1 MIKYVIL
8 IPSFNDWECLN
19 LLIPK
24 IDQVLKNTNENVD
37 VLIVNDGSTKKNHLV
52 FKKISHLKK
61 IEVLNLRKNV
71 KAQIAI
77 ATGLNFLKKEK
88 FQGGI
93 IVMDA
98 DGQDDPEYLIDI
110 FKESKK
116 NPERTITINRS
127 KRDDELPFKIL
138 YQMYLFLLFLLTF
151 KYLKFGVYSY
161 LHSSS
166 LDKIL
171 STNDI
176 HLAYAASLAKHFKNK
191 NVIFAPRKKR
201 ILGESQNNYKSL
213 THYALKI
220 ISVFRNQVLINS
232 IVLVFI
238 SFLLSKLI
246 TSSALFLF
254 ILLGLLFFNVIIFL
268 LAYQINKSHLV
279 NDTLKNI
286 ENIENLRNELLK

>member
-37 VLIVNDGSTKKNHLV
+37 VLIVNDGSTKKNNLV
-52 FKKISHLKK
+52 FKKMSHLKK
-61 IEVLNLRKNV
+61 IEVLNLRNNV

-98 DGQDDPEYLIDI
+98 DGQDDPEYLVNII
-110 FKESKK
+110 KESKK
-116 NPERTITINRS
+116 NPEKTITVNRT
-127 KRDDELPFKIL
+127 KREDELKFKIF
-138 YQMYLFLLFLLTF
+138 YQMYLFLSFLLTF
-151 KYLKFGVYSY
+151 KYLKFGVYGY

-176 HLAYAASLAKHFKNK
+176 HLAYPASLAKHFKNK
-191 NVIFAPRKKR
+191 KVIFAPRKKR

-213 THYALKI
+213 TYYALKI
-220 ISVFRNQVLINS
+220 ISVFRNQVLVNS

-238 SFLLSKLI
+238 SFLFSKFI
-246 TSSALFLF
+246 ASSALFLF
-254 ILLGLLFFNVIIFL
+254 ILLPLIFFNVIIFL

-279 NDTLKNI
+279 KDTLTNV
-286 ENIENLRNELLK
+286 ENIENLRN

>member
-24 IDQVLKNTNENVD
+24 IDQALKNTNENVD
-37 VLIVNDGSTKKNHLV
+37 VLIVNDGSTKKNNLV
-52 FKKISHLKK
+52 FKKMSHLKK

-116 NPERTITINRS
+116 NPERTITINRT

-138 YQMYLFLLFLLTF
+138 YQMYLFLSFLLTF

-201 ILGESQNNYKSL
+201 ILGKSQNNYISL

-254 ILLGLLFFNVIIFL
+254 ILLALLFFNVIIFL
-268 LAYQINKSHLV
+268 LAYQINKSHVV

-286 ENIENLRNELLK
+286 ENLRNELL

>member
-37 VLIVNDGSTKKNHLV
+37 VLIVNDGSTKKNNLV
-52 FKKISHLKK
+52 FKKMSHLKK

-116 NPERTITINRS
+116 NPEKTITINRT

-138 YQMYLFLLFLLTF
+138 YQMYLFLSFLLTF

-246 TSSALFLF
+246 TFSALFLF
-254 ILLGLLFFNVIIFL
+254 ILLALLFFNVIIFIL
-268 LAYQINKSHLV
+268 PYQINKSHAV

-286 ENIENLRNELLK
+286 ENIENLRNELL

>member
-24 IDQVLKNTNENVD
+24 IDQALKNTNENVD
-37 VLIVNDGSTKKNHLV
+37 VLIVNDGSTKKNNLV
-52 FKKISHLKK
+52 FKKMSHLKK

-98 DGQDDPEYLIDI
+98 DGQDDPKYLVDI

-116 NPERTITINRS
+116 NPERTITINRT

-138 YQMYLFLLFLLTF
+138 YQMYLFLSFLLTF

-254 ILLGLLFFNVIIFL
+254 ILLALLFFNVIIFL
-268 LAYQINKSHLV
+268 LAYQINKSHVV

-286 ENIENLRNELLK
+286 ENIENLRNELL

>member
-24 IDQVLKNTNENVD
+24 IDQALENTNENVD
-37 VLIVNDGSTKKNHLV
+37 VLIVNDGSTKKNNLV
-52 FKKISHLKK
+52 FKKMSHLKK

-116 NPERTITINRS
+116 NPERTITINRT
-127 KRDDELPFKIL
+127 KRDDKLSFKIL
-138 YQMYLFLLFLLTF
+138 YQMYLFLSFLLTF

-246 TSSALFLF
+246 ISSALFLF
-254 ILLGLLFFNVIIFL
+254 ILLALLFFNVIIFL
-268 LAYQINKSHLV
+268 LAYQINKLHVV

-286 ENIENLRNELLK
+286 ENIENLRNELL

>member
-1 MIKYVIL
+1 M
-8 IPSFNDWECLN
+8 
-19 LLIPK
+19 
-24 IDQVLKNTNENVD
+24 DQQ
-37 VLIVNDGSTKKNHLV
+37 
-52 FKKISHLKK
+52 KKIICYLKKCHRLKK
-61 IEVLNLRKNV
+61 IEVLNLKNNV

-98 DGQDDPEYLIDI
+98 DGQDDPEYLVNII
-110 FKESKK
+110 EESKK
-116 NPERTITINRS
+116 NPEKTITINRT
-127 KRDDELPFKIL
+127 KRDDELLFKIL
-138 YQMYLFLLFLLTF
+138 YQMYLFLSFLLTF

-201 ILGESQNNYKSL
+201 ILGQSQNNYKSL

-220 ISVFRNQVLINS
+220 ISVFRNQVLVNS
-232 IVLVFI
+232 VVLVFI
-238 SFLLSKLI
+238 SFLLSKFI
-246 TSSALFLF
+246 TFSGTFF
-254 ILLGLLFFNVIIFL
+254 INILALLFFNAIIFL
-268 LAYQINKSHLV
+268 LAYQIKKSHS
-279 NDTLKNI
+279 
-286 ENIENLRNELLK
+286 

>member
-24 IDQVLKNTNENVD
+24 IDQALKNTNENVD
-37 VLIVNDGSTKKNHLV
+37 VLIVNDGSTKKNNLV
-52 FKKISHLKK
+52 FKKIAHLKK
-61 IEVLNLRKNV
+61 IEVLNLKNNV

-77 ATGLNFLKKEK
+77 ATGLNFLRKEK

-98 DGQDDPEYLIDI
+98 DGQDDPEYLVNII
-110 FKESKK
+110 EESKK
-116 NPERTITINRS
+116 NPERTIVVNRT
-127 KRDDELPFKIL
+127 KRDDELLFKVL
-138 YQMYLFLLFLLTF
+138 YQTYLFLLFLLTF

-166 LDKIL
+166 LGKIL

-176 HLAYAASLAKHFKNK
+176 HLAYAASLAKHFKDK
-191 NVIFAPRKKR
+191 SVIFAPRKKR
-201 ILGESQNNYKSL
+201 ILGQSQNNYKSL

-220 ISVFRNQVLINS
+220 ISVFRNQVLVNS
-232 IVLVFI
+232 ATLVFI
-238 SFLLSKLI
+238 SFLLSKFI
-246 TSSALFLF
+246 TYSALFLF
-254 ILLGLLFFNVIIFL
+254 VLSALLIFNIIIFL
-268 LAYQINKSHLV
+268 LANQINKSHLV
-279 NDTLKNI
+279 ENTLANI
-286 ENIENLRNELLK
+286 ENVENLIN

>member
-37 VLIVNDGSTKKNHLV
+37 VLIVNDGSTKKNNLV
-52 FKKISHLKK
+52 FKKMSHLKK

-116 NPERTITINRS
+116 NPERTITINRT

-201 ILGESQNNYKSL
+201 IIGESQNNYKSL

-254 ILLGLLFFNVIIFL
+254 ILLALLFFNVIIFL

-286 ENIENLRNELLK
+286 ENIENLRNELL

>member
-24 IDQVLKNTNENVD
+24 INQVLKNTNENVD
-37 VLIVNDGSTKKNHLV
+37 VLIVNDGSTKKNNLV
-52 FKKISHLKK
+52 FKKMSHLKK

-116 NPERTITINRS
+116 NPERTITINRT

-138 YQMYLFLLFLLTF
+138 YQMYLFLSFLLTF

-254 ILLGLLFFNVIIFL
+254 ILLALLFFNVIIFL

-286 ENIENLRNELLK
+286 ENIENLRNELL

>member
-1 MIKYVIL
+1 MKYVIL
-8 IPSFNDWECLN
+8 IPIFNDWDCLN
-19 LLIPK
+19 QLIPK
-24 IDQVLKNTNENVD
+24 IDQTLSDTKEEVSI
-37 VLIVNDGSTKKNHLV
+37 LIVNDGSTKKNNLV
-52 FKKISHLKK
+52 FNKLSYLKK

-71 KAQIAI
+71 KAQMAI
-77 ATGLNFLKKEK
+77 ATGLSFLKKEK
-88 FQGGI
+88 FNGGI

-98 DGQDDPEYLIDI
+98 DGQDDPEYLVDI
-110 FKESKK
+110 IKESKK
-116 NPERTITINRS
+116 NPERTITINRT
-127 KRDDELPFKIL
+127 KRDDELLFKIL
-138 YQMYLFLLFLLTF
+138 YQMYLFLSFLLTF

-220 ISVFRNQVLINS
+220 ISVFRNQVLANS
-232 IVLVFI
+232 MVLVFI
-238 SFLLSKLI
+238 SFLLSKFI
-246 TSSALFLF
+246 TSSIFFLF
-254 ILLGLLFFNVIIFL
+254 ILLALLFFNVIIFL

-286 ENIENLRNELLK
+286 ENIANLRNELL

>member
-37 VLIVNDGSTKKNHLV
+37 VLIVNDGSTKKNNLV
-52 FKKISHLKK
+52 FKKMSHLKK

-116 NPERTITINRS
+116 NPEKTITINRT

-138 YQMYLFLLFLLTF
+138 YQMYLFLSFLLTF

-254 ILLGLLFFNVIIFL
+254 ILLALLFFNVIIFL

-286 ENIENLRNELLK
+286 ENIENLRNELL

>member
-24 IDQVLKNTNENVD
+24 IDQALKNTNENVD
-37 VLIVNDGSTKKNHLV
+37 VLIVNDGSTKKNNLV
-52 FKKISHLKK
+52 FKKMSHLKK

-98 DGQDDPEYLIDI
+98 DGQDDPKYLIDI

-116 NPERTITINRS
+116 NPERTITINRT

-138 YQMYLFLLFLLTF
+138 YQMYLFLSFLLTF
-151 KYLKFGVYSY
+151 KYLKFGFYSY
-161 LHSSS
+161 LHSNS

-254 ILLGLLFFNVIIFL
+254 ILLALLFFNVIIFL

-286 ENIENLRNELLK
+286 ENIENLRN

>member
-24 IDQVLKNTNENVD
+24 IDQALKDTNEHVD
-37 VLIVNDGSTKKNHLV
+37 VLIVNDGSTKKNNLL
-52 FKKISHLKK
+52 FKKMYRLKK
-61 IEVLNLRKNV
+61 VEVLNLKNNV

-77 ATGLNFLKKEK
+77 ATGLNFLRKEK

-98 DGQDDPEYLIDI
+98 DGQDAPEYLVNII
-110 FKESKK
+110 EESKK
-116 NPERTITINRS
+116 NPEETITINRT
-127 KRDDELPFKIL
+127 KRDDELLFKIL
-138 YQMYLFLLFLLTF
+138 YQMYLFLSFLLTF

-201 ILGESQNNYKSL
+201 ITGESQNNYKTL

-220 ISVFRNQVLINS
+220 ISVFRNQVLVNS
-232 IVLVFI
+232 ATLVFI
-238 SFLLSKLI
+238 SFLLSKFI
-246 TSSALFLF
+246 TYSALFLF
-254 ILLGLLFFNVIIFL
+254 VLLALLIFNIIIFL
-268 LAYQINKSHLV
+268 LANQINKSHLV
-279 NDTLKNI
+279 ENTLANI
-286 ENIENLRNELLK
+286 ENVENLIN

>member
-24 IDQVLKNTNENVD
+24 IDHALKSTNENVD
-37 VLIVNDGSTKKNHLV
+37 VLIINDGSTKKNNLV
-52 FKKISHLKK
+52 FKNMLHLKK
-61 IEVLNLRKNV
+61 IEVLNLRNNV

-93 IVMDA
+93 IVMDG
-98 DGQDDPEYLIDI
+98 DGQDDPAHLVDLI
-110 FKESKK
+110 KESKK
-116 NPERTITINRS
+116 KPERTITVNRT
-127 KRDDELPFKIL
+127 KREDELLFKVL
-138 YQMYLFLLFLLTF
+138 YQIYLFLLFLLTF
-151 KYLKFGVYSY
+151 KYLKFGVFSY

-176 HLAYAASLAKHFKNK
+176 YLSYPASLGKHFKDK
-191 NVIFAPRKKR
+191 SEIFVPRKKR
-201 ILGESQNNYKSL
+201 IFGKSQNNYKTL

-220 ISVFRNQVLINS
+220 ISVFRNRVLINS
-232 IVLVFI
+232 AAFVLI
-238 SFLLSKLI
+238 SFLLSRFIFYSAFFLLVLSTLLI
-246 TSSALFLF
+246 
-254 ILLGLLFFNVIIFL
+254 FNIIIFL
-268 LAYQINKSHLV
+268 LANQINKSHIV
-279 NDTLKNI
+279 KNTLTNV
-286 ENIENLRNELLK
+286 ENVENLRNEHL

>member
-24 IDQVLKNTNENVD
+24 IDQALKNTNENVD
-37 VLIVNDGSTKKNHLV
+37 LLIVNDGSTKKNNLV
-52 FKKISHLKK
+52 FNKLSYLKK

-71 KAQIAI
+71 KAQMAI
-77 ATGLNFLKKEK
+77 ATGLSFLKKEK
-88 FQGGI
+88 FNGGI

-116 NPERTITINRS
+116 NPEKTITINRT

-138 YQMYLFLLFLLTF
+138 YQMYLFLSFLLTF

-201 ILGESQNNYKSL
+201 ILGESQNTYKSL

-246 TSSALFLF
+246 ASSALFLF
-254 ILLGLLFFNVIIFL
+254 ILLALLFFNVIIFL
-268 LAYQINKSHLV
+268 LAYQINKSHLA

-286 ENIENLRNELLK
+286 ENIENLRNELL

>member
-24 IDQVLKNTNENVD
+24 IDQALKNTNEEVD
-37 VLIVNDGSTKKNHLV
+37 VLIVNDGSTKKNNLV
-52 FKKISHLKK
+52 FKKIVHLKK

-116 NPERTITINRS
+116 NPEKTITINRT

-138 YQMYLFLLFLLTF
+138 YQMYLFLSFLLTF

-201 ILGESQNNYKSL
+201 ILGESQNNFKSL

-254 ILLGLLFFNVIIFL
+254 ILLALLFFNVIIFL

-286 ENIENLRNELLK
+286 ENIENLRNELL

>member
-24 IDQVLKNTNENVD
+24 IDQALKNTNENVD
-37 VLIVNDGSTKKNHLV
+37 VLIVNDGSTKKNNLI
-52 FKKISHLKK
+52 FKKMSRLKK
-61 IEVLNLRKNV
+61 IEVLNLKNNV

-77 ATGLNFLKKEK
+77 ATGLNFLRKEQFK
-88 FQGGI
+88 GGI

-98 DGQDDPEYLIDI
+98 DGQDDPEYLVDI
-110 FKESKK
+110 IKQSKQ
-116 NPERTITINRS
+116 NPERTITINRT
-127 KRDDELPFKIL
+127 KRDDELLFKIL

-176 HLAYAASLAKHFKNK
+176 HLAYAASLAKHFKNR

-201 ILGESQNNYKSL
+201 ILGHSQNNYKSL

-220 ISVFRNQVLINS
+220 ISVFKNQVLVNS
-232 IVLVFI
+232 VALVFI
-238 SFLLSKLI
+238 SFLLSKFI
-246 TSSALFLF
+246 ASSVLFLF
-254 ILLGLLFFNVIIFL
+254 ILLALLFFNIIIFL
-268 LAYQINKSHLV
+268 LAYQINKSHIV
-279 NDTLKNI
+279 KNTLTNI
-286 ENIENLRNELLK
+286 ENIENLRN

>member
-8 IPSFNDWECLN
+8 IPSFNDWDCLN

-24 IDQVLKNTNENVD
+24 IDQTLKYSNEEID
-37 VLIVNDGSTKKNHLV
+37 VLIVNDGSTKKNNLV
-52 FKKISHLKK
+52 FKKMSHLKK

-116 NPERTITINRS
+116 NPEKTITINRT

-138 YQMYLFLLFLLTF
+138 YQMYLFLSFLLTF

-254 ILLGLLFFNVIIFL
+254 ILLALLFFNVIIFL

-286 ENIENLRNELLK
+286 ENIENLRNELL

>member
-24 IDQVLKNTNENVD
+24 IDQALKDTNEHVG
-37 VLIVNDGSTKKNHLV
+37 VLIVNDGSTKKNNLL
-52 FKKISHLKK
+52 FKKMHRLKK
-61 IEVLNLRKNV
+61 VEVLNLKNNV

-77 ATGLNFLKKEK
+77 ATGLNFLRKEQFK
-88 FQGGI
+88 GGI
-93 IVMDA
+93 IIMDA
-98 DGQDDPEYLIDI
+98 DGQDDPAYLVDMI
-110 FKESKK
+110 KESKK
-116 NPERTITINRS
+116 NPERTITINRT
-127 KRDDELPFKIL
+127 KRDDELLFKIL

-176 HLAYAASLAKHFKNK
+176 HLAYAASLAKHFKNR

-201 ILGESQNNYKSL
+201 ILGQSQNNYKSL

-232 IVLVFI
+232 MVLVFI
-238 SFLLSKLI
+238 SFLLSKFI
-246 TSSALFLF
+246 TSSIFFLF
-254 ILLGLLFFNVIIFL
+254 ILLVLLFFNVTIFL
-268 LAYQINKSHLV
+268 LPYQINKSHIV
-279 NDTLKNI
+279 KNTLTNV
-286 ENIENLRNELLK
+286 ENIENLRNEHL

>member
-24 IDQVLKNTNENVD
+24 IDQALKDTNEHVD
-37 VLIVNDGSTKKNHLV
+37 VLIVNDGSTKKNNLL
-52 FKKISHLKK
+52 FKKMHCLKK
-61 IEVLNLRKNV
+61 VEVLNLKNNV

-77 ATGLNFLKKEK
+77 ATGLNFLRKEK

-98 DGQDDPEYLIDI
+98 DGQDDPEYLANII
-110 FKESKK
+110 EESKK
-116 NPERTITINRS
+116 NPEKTITINRT
-127 KRDDELPFKIL
+127 KRDDELLFKIL
-138 YQMYLFLLFLLTF
+138 YQMYLFLSFLLTF

-201 ILGESQNNYKSL
+201 ILGQSQNNYKSL
-213 THYALKI
+213 TYYALKI
-220 ISVFRNQVLINS
+220 ISVFRNQVLVNS
-232 IVLVFI
+232 VALIII

-254 ILLGLLFFNVIIFL
+254 ILLALLFFNVIIFL
-268 LAYQINKSHLV
+268 LAYQINKSHLA

-286 ENIENLRNELLK
+286 ENIENLRNEHL

>member
-24 IDQVLKNTNENVD
+24 IDQALKNTNENVD
-37 VLIVNDGSTKKNHLV
+37 VLIVNDGSTKKNNLV
-52 FKKISHLKK
+52 FKKMSHLKK

-116 NPERTITINRS
+116 NPERTITINRT

-138 YQMYLFLLFLLTF
+138 YQMYLFLSFLLTF

-232 IVLVFI
+232 MVLVFI
-238 SFLLSKLI
+238 SFLLFNFN
-246 TSSALFLF
+246 TSSPLFLF
-254 ILLGLLFFNVIIFL
+254 ILLTLLFFNVIIFL

-286 ENIENLRNELLK
+286 ENIENLRNELL